1 MRLIKYIFLV
11 FIGVFGSCKKQ
22 SAENTS
28 ISSVKEITNIL
39 IEKKQI
45 KLNPLKGQWFYEQ
58 QPFNGYAVVY
68 HENDRLAEKIGFFNG
83 KREGKYYRY
92 FKDSA
97 IKNEGYYIQNK
108 LHGIK
113 LNYFKNGNVFS
124 ESNYVNGQRHGL
136 QKTWFL
142 NGQLA
147 KRKNL
152 SKGREDGLQQAWL
165 ENGKIYVNYEAKN
178 GRIFGMNRAN
188 LCYKLKNEKVQYA
201 NKK

>member
-1 MRLIKYIFLV
+1 MFSPTFVDIGI
-11 FIGVFGSCKKQ
+11 FIG
-22 SAENTS
+22 T
-28 ISSVKEITNIL
+28 
-39 IEKKQI
+39 
-45 KLNPLKGQWFYEQ
+45 
-58 QPFNGYAVVY
+58 
-68 HENDRLAEKIGFFNG
+68 IGFFFVLFLLYARTFPVIAQAEVKTILKSSGEFYKKRSEQGIPTKPAITVLNTAG
-83 KREGKYYRY
+83 KK
-92 FKDSA
+92 KDSDNNLFEDSPKA
-97 IKNEGYYIQNK
+97 MHDRIIAELDRI
-108 LHGIK
+108 
-113 LNYFKNGNVFS
+113 

-136 QKTWFL
+136 QKVWFL